1 MIIVRGVLAVASVG
15 LSLSV
20 ASAAL
25 AQATAPATPPQTQP
39 ADATDGA
46 AGRGVRIIAPEAPPA
61 NPVANGQQATPPAAH
76 HPATTKSPAANA
88 IGPVKVRPATPVGTS
103 PAPVAV
109 PVVAPAVLKPCDRPV
124 AKPTLRFSD
133 PARFDR
139 SLKAK
144 LRRGKP
150 VVVDLDAPYPV
161 ANEAPAPLGAWLNEI
176 EKSGGMVTVSPYCQ
190 KGRGFGGFFAKLFG
204 GEPAEPYKAAR
215 VYDAVL
221 HVDSVDQIVTQV
233 EFAPR
238 KASK

>member
-1 MIIVRGVLAVASVG
+1 MIIVRGVLAIASAG

-25 AQATAPATPPQTQP
+25 AQATAPATPPQDQQGV
-39 ADATDGA
+39 ATDGA

-61 NPVANGQQATPPAAH
+61 NVVANGQQAAPAAA
-76 HPATTKSPAANA
+76 PLPTASTPAASA
-88 IGPVKVRPATPVGTS
+88 IAPVKLRPAEPVGTR
-103 PAPVAV
+103 PAPATV
-109 PVVAPAVLKPCDRPV
+109 PAAAPAVLKACDRPV
-124 AKPTLRFSD
+124 ARPTLRFAD

-139 SLKAK
+139 ALKGK
-144 LRRGKP
+144 LRRGKT
-150 VVVDLDAPYPV
+150 VVVDIDSPYPV
-161 ANEAPAPLGAWLNEI
+161 ANEAPAPLGAWLNVI

-204 GEPAEPYKAAR
+204 GGPAEPYKAAR
-215 VYDAVL
+215 RYDAVL
-221 HVDSVDQIVTQV
+221 HVDAVDQIVTQV

>member
-1 MIIVRGVLAVASVG
+1 MIIVRGVLAIASVG

-25 AQATAPATPPQTQP
+25 AQATAPATPPQDQP
-39 ADATDGA
+39 GDATDGA
-46 AGRGVRIIAPEAPPA
+46 AGRGVRIIAPEAPSA
-61 NPVANGQQATPPAAH
+61 NVVANGQQAAPAA
-76 HPATTKSPAANA
+76 TPAANA
-88 IGPVKVRPATPVGTS
+88 IAPVKLRPADPVGPQ
-103 PAPVAV
+103 PAPVAS
-109 PVVAPAVLKPCDRPV
+109 PVTAPAVLKACDRPV

-139 SLKAK
+139 ALKGK
-144 LRRGKP
+144 LRRGKT
-150 VVVDLDAPYPV
+150 VVVDLDSPYPV

-176 EKSGGMVTVSPYCQ
+176 EKSGGMVTVAPYCQ

-204 GEPAEPYKAAR
+204 GGPAEPYKAAR
-215 VYDAVL
+215 TYDAVL